1 MENANRPNG
10 YTVPERY
17 TEVQAGHMGMIV
29 KDADGTV
36 HLVPERD
43 PEDIRVSLG
52 SIRKEI
58 EETNRIL
65 RRIEQGLG
73 GKR

>member
-10 YTVPERY
+10 YTVPEREFSPAP
-17 TEVQAGHMGMIV
+17 T
-29 KDADGTV
+29 
-36 HLVPERD
+36 ERD
-43 PEDIRVSLG
+43 EDIRVSLG